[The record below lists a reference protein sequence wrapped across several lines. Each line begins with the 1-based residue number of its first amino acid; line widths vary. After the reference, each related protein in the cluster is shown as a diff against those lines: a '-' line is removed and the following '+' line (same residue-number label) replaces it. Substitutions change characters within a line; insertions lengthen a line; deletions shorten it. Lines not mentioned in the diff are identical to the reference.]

1 MWSGYRRAAWPE
13 LYSAR
18 PGIVAI
24 GKAYEAEANWCVRAE
39 FVKYRKYKAYL
50 MEKDGE

>member
-39 FVKYRKYKAYL
+39 FVDAL
-50 MEKDGE
+50 GAAVVPPSC